1 MKKFGIVIV
10 VLAVCFA
17 MIGLSASADVETQK
31 ISLNGSTSM
40 EKMVNAIKDGVV
52 YDYPELSLE
61 PQFTGSSAGI
71 EAVINGKSNIGNSS
85 RELKESELEQ
95 GLVSNVVAI
104 DAIAIVT
111 DIDNKTDNL
120 TKEQLIDIYT
130 GKIRN
135 WKEVGGD
142 DLPIVVIGREA
153 GSGTRSAF
161 EEILGNNKP
170 AFVERYK
177 LSSEEGINLIK
188 SAGGIPV
195 LAHPCIIQS
204 FSLSKV
210 IADMI
215 KYGVEGIEVFH
226 TLHSKLDEGDL
237 LNYVIKNN
245 LLITGGSD
253 CHEKLDSN
261 GEFVIGSKGISL
273 EHIQKLKGR

>member
-71 EAVINGKSNIGNSS
+71 EAVISGKSDIGNSS

-161 EEILGNNKP
+161 EEILGLEEKCEYANEVNESGPIVAKVRSIPGAIGYVSLDVVDDSIKTLAIDGVYATDEAIIDGSYSLQRPFVMATKGTIEEQSEQVQNLFKYIYSEDGRKIIESVGLIQVDP
-170 AFVERYK
+170 A
-177 LSSEEGINLIK
+177 S
-188 SAGGIPV
+188 
-195 LAHPCIIQS
+195 
-204 FSLSKV
+204 
-210 IADMI
+210 
-215 KYGVEGIEVFH
+215 
-226 TLHSKLDEGDL
+226 
-237 LNYVIKNN
+237 
-245 LLITGGSD
+245 
-253 CHEKLDSN
+253 
-261 GEFVIGSKGISL
+261 
-273 EHIQKLKGR
+273 

>member
-161 EEILGNNKP
+161 EEILGLEEKCEYANEVNESGPIVAKVRSIP
-170 AFVERYK
+170 GAIGYVSLDVVDDSIKTLAIDGFYATDEAIIDGSYSLQRPFVMATKGTIEEQ
-177 LSSEEGINLIK
+177 SEQVQNLFKYIYSEDGRK
-188 SAGGIPV
+188 IIESVGLIPV
-195 LAHPCIIQS
+195 DPAS
-204 FSLSKV
+204 
-210 IADMI
+210 
-215 KYGVEGIEVFH
+215 
-226 TLHSKLDEGDL
+226 
-237 LNYVIKNN
+237 
-245 LLITGGSD
+245 
-253 CHEKLDSN
+253 
-261 GEFVIGSKGISL
+261 
-273 EHIQKLKGR
+273 

>member
-1 MKKFGIVIV
+1 MKKVGIVIV

-111 DIDNKTDNL
+111 DTDNKTDNL

-161 EEILGNNKP
+161 EEILH
-170 AFVERYK
+170 
-177 LSSEEGINLIK
+177 L
-188 SAGGIPV
+188 
-195 LAHPCIIQS
+195 
-204 FSLSKV
+204 
-210 IADMI
+210 
-215 KYGVEGIEVFH
+215 
-226 TLHSKLDEGDL
+226 
-237 LNYVIKNN
+237 
-245 LLITGGSD
+245 
-253 CHEKLDSN
+253 
-261 GEFVIGSKGISL
+261 
-273 EHIQKLKGR
+273 

>member
-161 EEILGNNKP
+161 EEILGLEEKCEYANEVNESGPIVAKVRSIP
-170 AFVERYK
+170 GAIGYVSLDVVDDSIKTLAIDGVYATDEAIIEGSYSLQRPFVMATKGTIEEQ
-177 LSSEEGINLIK
+177 SEQVQNLFKYIYSEDGRK
-188 SAGGIPV
+188 IIESVGLIPV
-195 LAHPCIIQS
+195 DPAS
-204 FSLSKV
+204 
-210 IADMI
+210 
-215 KYGVEGIEVFH
+215 
-226 TLHSKLDEGDL
+226 
-237 LNYVIKNN
+237 
-245 LLITGGSD
+245 
-253 CHEKLDSN
+253 
-261 GEFVIGSKGISL
+261 
-273 EHIQKLKGR
+273 

>member
-111 DIDNKTDNL
+111 DTDNKTDNL

-161 EEILGNNKP
+161 EEILGLEEKCEYANEVNESGPIVAKVRSIP
-170 AFVERYK
+170 GAIGYVSLDVVDDSIKTLAIDGVYATDEAIIDGSYSLQRPFVMATKGTIEEQ
-177 LSSEEGINLIK
+177 SEQVQNLFKYIYSEDGRK
-188 SAGGIPV
+188 IIESVGLIPV
-195 LAHPCIIQS
+195 
-204 FSLSKV
+204 
-210 IADMI
+210 
-215 KYGVEGIEVFH
+215 
-226 TLHSKLDEGDL
+226 
-237 LNYVIKNN
+237 
-245 LLITGGSD
+245 
-253 CHEKLDSN
+253 DSA
-261 GEFVIGSKGISL
+261 S
-273 EHIQKLKGR
+273 

>member
-17 MIGLSASADVETQK
+17 MIGLSVSADVETQK

-71 EAVINGKSNIGNSS
+71 EAVISGKSDIGNSS

-161 EEILGNNKP
+161 EEILGLEEKCEYANEVNESGPIVAKVRSIP
-170 AFVERYK
+170 GAIGYVSLDVVDDSIKTLAIDGVYATDEAIIDGSYSLQRPFVMATKGTIEEQ
-177 LSSEEGINLIK
+177 SEQVQNLFKYIYSEDGRK
-188 SAGGIPV
+188 IIESVGLIPV
-195 LAHPCIIQS
+195 DPAS
-204 FSLSKV
+204 
-210 IADMI
+210 
-215 KYGVEGIEVFH
+215 
-226 TLHSKLDEGDL
+226 
-237 LNYVIKNN
+237 
-245 LLITGGSD
+245 
-253 CHEKLDSN
+253 
-261 GEFVIGSKGISL
+261 
-273 EHIQKLKGR
+273 

>member
-10 VLAVCFA
+10 VLAVYFA

-111 DIDNKTDNL
+111 DTDNKTDNL

-135 WKEVGGD
+135 WKEIGGD

-161 EEILGNNKP
+161 EEILGLEEKCEYANEVNESGPIVAKVRSIP
-170 AFVERYK
+170 GAIGYVSLDVVDDSIKTLAIDGVYATDEAIIDGSYSLQRPFVMATKGTIEEQ
-177 LSSEEGINLIK
+177 SEQVQNLFKYIYSEDGRK
-188 SAGGIPV
+188 IIESVGLIPV
-195 LAHPCIIQS
+195 DPAS
-204 FSLSKV
+204 
-210 IADMI
+210 
-215 KYGVEGIEVFH
+215 
-226 TLHSKLDEGDL
+226 
-237 LNYVIKNN
+237 
-245 LLITGGSD
+245 
-253 CHEKLDSN
+253 
-261 GEFVIGSKGISL
+261 
-273 EHIQKLKGR
+273 

>member
-17 MIGLSASADVETQK
+17 MIGLSASADVEIQK

-71 EAVINGKSNIGNSS
+71 EAVINGKSDIGNSS

-111 DIDNKTDNL
+111 DTDNKTDNL

-161 EEILGNNKP
+161 EEILGLEEKCEYANEVNESGPIVAKVRSIP
-170 AFVERYK
+170 GAIGYVSLDVVDDSIKTLAIDGVYATDEAIIDGSYSLQRPFVMATKGTIEEQ
-177 LSSEEGINLIK
+177 SEQVQNLFKYIYSEDGRK
-188 SAGGIPV
+188 IIESVGLIPV
-195 LAHPCIIQS
+195 DPAS
-204 FSLSKV
+204 
-210 IADMI
+210 
-215 KYGVEGIEVFH
+215 
-226 TLHSKLDEGDL
+226 
-237 LNYVIKNN
+237 
-245 LLITGGSD
+245 
-253 CHEKLDSN
+253 
-261 GEFVIGSKGISL
+261 
-273 EHIQKLKGR
+273 

>member
-52 YDYPELSLE
+52 YDYTELSLE

-161 EEILGNNKP
+161 EEILGLEEKCEYANEVNESGPIVAKVRSIP
-170 AFVERYK
+170 GAIGYVSLDVVDDSIKTLAIDGVYATDEAIIDGSYSLQRPFVMATKGTIEEQ
-177 LSSEEGINLIK
+177 SEQVQNLFKYIYSEDGRK
-188 SAGGIPV
+188 IIESVGLIPV
-195 LAHPCIIQS
+195 DPAS
-204 FSLSKV
+204 
-210 IADMI
+210 
-215 KYGVEGIEVFH
+215 
-226 TLHSKLDEGDL
+226 
-237 LNYVIKNN
+237 
-245 LLITGGSD
+245 
-253 CHEKLDSN
+253 
-261 GEFVIGSKGISL
+261 
-273 EHIQKLKGR
+273 

>member
-71 EAVINGKSNIGNSS
+71 EAVINGKSDIGNSS

-111 DIDNKTDNL
+111 DTDNKTDNL

-161 EEILGNNKP
+161 EEILGLEEKCEYANEVNESGPIVAKVRSIP
-170 AFVERYK
+170 GAIGYVSLDVVDDSIKTLAIDGVYATDEAIIDGSYSLQRPFVMATKGTIEEQ
-177 LSSEEGINLIK
+177 SEQVQNLFKYIYSEDGRK
-188 SAGGIPV
+188 IIESVGLIPV
-195 LAHPCIIQS
+195 DPS
-204 FSLSKV
+204 S
-210 IADMI
+210 
-215 KYGVEGIEVFH
+215 
-226 TLHSKLDEGDL
+226 
-237 LNYVIKNN
+237 
-245 LLITGGSD
+245 
-253 CHEKLDSN
+253 
-261 GEFVIGSKGISL
+261 
-273 EHIQKLKGR
+273 

>member
-111 DIDNKTDNL
+111 NIDNQTDNL

-161 EEILGNNKP
+161 EEILGLEEKCEYANEVNESGPIVAKVRSIP
-170 AFVERYK
+170 GAIGYVSLDVVDDSIKTLAIDGVYATDEAIIDGSYSLQRPFVMATKGTIEEQ
-177 LSSEEGINLIK
+177 SEQVQNLFKYIYSEDGRK
-188 SAGGIPV
+188 IIESVGLIPV
-195 LAHPCIIQS
+195 DPAS
-204 FSLSKV
+204 
-210 IADMI
+210 
-215 KYGVEGIEVFH
+215 
-226 TLHSKLDEGDL
+226 
-237 LNYVIKNN
+237 
-245 LLITGGSD
+245 
-253 CHEKLDSN
+253 
-261 GEFVIGSKGISL
+261 
-273 EHIQKLKGR
+273 

>member
-111 DIDNKTDNL
+111 DTDNKTDNL

-161 EEILGNNKP
+161 EEILGLEEKCEYANEVNESGPIVAKVRSIP
-170 AFVERYK
+170 GAIGYVSLDVVDDSIKTLAIDGVYATDEAIIDGSYSLQRPFVMATKGTIEEQ
-177 LSSEEGINLIK
+177 SEQVQNLFKYIYSEDGLK
-188 SAGGIPV
+188 IIESVGLIPV
-195 LAHPCIIQS
+195 DPAS
-204 FSLSKV
+204 
-210 IADMI
+210 
-215 KYGVEGIEVFH
+215 
-226 TLHSKLDEGDL
+226 
-237 LNYVIKNN
+237 
-245 LLITGGSD
+245 
-253 CHEKLDSN
+253 
-261 GEFVIGSKGISL
+261 
-273 EHIQKLKGR
+273 

>member
-52 YDYPELSLE
+52 YDYTELSLE

-161 EEILGNNKP
+161 EEILGLEEKCEYANEVNESGPIVAKVRSIP
-170 AFVERYK
+170 GAMGYVSLDVVDDSIKTLAIDGVYATDEAIIDGSYSLQRPFVMATKGTIEEQ
-177 LSSEEGINLIK
+177 SEQVQNLFKYIYSEDGRK
-188 SAGGIPV
+188 IIESVGLIPV
-195 LAHPCIIQS
+195 DPAS
-204 FSLSKV
+204 
-210 IADMI
+210 
-215 KYGVEGIEVFH
+215 
-226 TLHSKLDEGDL
+226 
-237 LNYVIKNN
+237 
-245 LLITGGSD
+245 
-253 CHEKLDSN
+253 
-261 GEFVIGSKGISL
+261 
-273 EHIQKLKGR
+273 

>member
-135 WKEVGGD
+135 WQEVGGD

-161 EEILGNNKP
+161 EEILGLEEKCEYANEVNESGPIVAKVRSIP
-170 AFVERYK
+170 GAIGYVSLDVVDDSIKTLAIDGVYATDEAIIDGSYSLQRPFVMATKGTIEEQ
-177 LSSEEGINLIK
+177 SEQVQNLFKYIYSEDGRK
-188 SAGGIPV
+188 IIESVGLIPV
-195 LAHPCIIQS
+195 DPAS
-204 FSLSKV
+204 
-210 IADMI
+210 
-215 KYGVEGIEVFH
+215 
-226 TLHSKLDEGDL
+226 
-237 LNYVIKNN
+237 
-245 LLITGGSD
+245 
-253 CHEKLDSN
+253 
-261 GEFVIGSKGISL
+261 
-273 EHIQKLKGR
+273 

>member
-161 EEILGNNKP
+161 EEILGLEEKCEYANEVNESGPIVAKVRSIP
-170 AFVERYK
+170 GAIGYVSLDVVDDSIKTLAIDGFYATDEAIIDGSYSLQRPFVMATKGTIEK
-177 LSSEEGINLIK
+177 QSEQVQNLFKYIYSEDGRK
-188 SAGGIPV
+188 IIESVGLIPV
-195 LAHPCIIQS
+195 DPAS
-204 FSLSKV
+204 
-210 IADMI
+210 
-215 KYGVEGIEVFH
+215 
-226 TLHSKLDEGDL
+226 
-237 LNYVIKNN
+237 
-245 LLITGGSD
+245 
-253 CHEKLDSN
+253 
-261 GEFVIGSKGISL
+261 
-273 EHIQKLKGR
+273 

>member
-71 EAVINGKSNIGNSS
+71 EAVINGKSDIGNSS

-161 EEILGNNKP
+161 EEILGLEEKCEYANEVNESGPIVAKVRSIP
-170 AFVERYK
+170 GAIGYVSLDVVDDSIKTLAIDGVYATDEAIIDGSYSLQRPFVMATKGTIEEQ
-177 LSSEEGINLIK
+177 SEQVQNLFKYIYSEDGRK
-188 SAGGIPV
+188 IIESVGLIPV
-195 LAHPCIIQS
+195 DPAS
-204 FSLSKV
+204 
-210 IADMI
+210 
-215 KYGVEGIEVFH
+215 
-226 TLHSKLDEGDL
+226 
-237 LNYVIKNN
+237 
-245 LLITGGSD
+245 
-253 CHEKLDSN
+253 
-261 GEFVIGSKGISL
+261 
-273 EHIQKLKGR
+273 

>member
-61 PQFTGSSAGI
+61 PQFTCSSAGI
-71 EAVINGKSNIGNSS
+71 EAVINGKSDIGNSS

-111 DIDNKTDNL
+111 DTDNKTDNL

-161 EEILGNNKP
+161 EEILGLEEKCEYANEVNESGPIVAKVRSIP
-170 AFVERYK
+170 GAIGYVSLDVVDDSIKTLAIDGVYATDEAIIDGSYSLRRPFVMATKGTIEEQ
-177 LSSEEGINLIK
+177 SEQVQNLFKYIYSEDGRK
-188 SAGGIPV
+188 IIESVGLIPV
-195 LAHPCIIQS
+195 DPAS
-204 FSLSKV
+204 
-210 IADMI
+210 
-215 KYGVEGIEVFH
+215 
-226 TLHSKLDEGDL
+226 
-237 LNYVIKNN
+237 
-245 LLITGGSD
+245 
-253 CHEKLDSN
+253 
-261 GEFVIGSKGISL
+261 
-273 EHIQKLKGR
+273 

>member
-95 GLVSNVVAI
+95 CLVSNVVAI

-161 EEILGNNKP
+161 EEILGLEEKCEYANEVNESGPIVAKVRSIP
-170 AFVERYK
+170 GAIGYVSLDVVDDSIKTLAIDGVYATDEAIIDGSYSLQRPFVMATKGTIEEQ
-177 LSSEEGINLIK
+177 SEQVQNLFKYIYSEDGRK
-188 SAGGIPV
+188 IIESVGLIPV
-195 LAHPCIIQS
+195 DPAS
-204 FSLSKV
+204 
-210 IADMI
+210 
-215 KYGVEGIEVFH
+215 
-226 TLHSKLDEGDL
+226 
-237 LNYVIKNN
+237 
-245 LLITGGSD
+245 
-253 CHEKLDSN
+253 
-261 GEFVIGSKGISL
+261 
-273 EHIQKLKGR
+273 

>member
-161 EEILGNNKP
+161 EEILGLEEKCEYANEVNESGPIVAKVRSIP
-170 AFVERYK
+170 GAIGYVSLDVVDDSIKTLAIDGVYATDDAIIDGSYSLQRPFVMATKGTIEEQ
-177 LSSEEGINLIK
+177 SEQVQNLFKYIYSEDGRK
-188 SAGGIPV
+188 IIESVGLIPV
-195 LAHPCIIQS
+195 DPAS
-204 FSLSKV
+204 
-210 IADMI
+210 
-215 KYGVEGIEVFH
+215 
-226 TLHSKLDEGDL
+226 
-237 LNYVIKNN
+237 
-245 LLITGGSD
+245 
-253 CHEKLDSN
+253 
-261 GEFVIGSKGISL
+261 
-273 EHIQKLKGR
+273 

>member
-71 EAVINGKSNIGNSS
+71 EAVISGKSNIGNSS

-111 DIDNKTDNL
+111 DTDNKTDNL

-161 EEILGNNKP
+161 EEILGLEEKCEYANEVNESGPIVAKVRSIP
-170 AFVERYK
+170 GAIGYVSLDVVDDSIKTLAIDGVYATDEAIIDGSYSLQRPFVMATKGTIEEQ
-177 LSSEEGINLIK
+177 SEQVQNLFKYIYSEDGRK
-188 SAGGIPV
+188 IIESVGLIPV
-195 LAHPCIIQS
+195 DPAS
-204 FSLSKV
+204 
-210 IADMI
+210 
-215 KYGVEGIEVFH
+215 
-226 TLHSKLDEGDL
+226 
-237 LNYVIKNN
+237 
-245 LLITGGSD
+245 
-253 CHEKLDSN
+253 
-261 GEFVIGSKGISL
+261 
-273 EHIQKLKGR
+273 

>member
-71 EAVINGKSNIGNSS
+71 EAVISGKSDIGNSS

-161 EEILGNNKP
+161 EEILGLEEKCEYANEVNESGPIVAKVRSIP
-170 AFVERYK
+170 GAIGYVSLDVVDDSIKTLAIDGVYATDEAIIDGSYSLQRPFVMATKGTIEK
-177 LSSEEGINLIK
+177 QSEQVQNLFKYIYSEDGRK
-188 SAGGIPV
+188 IIESVGLIPV
-195 LAHPCIIQS
+195 DPAS
-204 FSLSKV
+204 
-210 IADMI
+210 
-215 KYGVEGIEVFH
+215 
-226 TLHSKLDEGDL
+226 
-237 LNYVIKNN
+237 
-245 LLITGGSD
+245 
-253 CHEKLDSN
+253 
-261 GEFVIGSKGISL
+261 
-273 EHIQKLKGR
+273 

>member
-71 EAVINGKSNIGNSS
+71 EAVINGKSNVGNSS

-161 EEILGNNKP
+161 EEILGLEEKCEYANEVNESGPIVAKVRSIP
-170 AFVERYK
+170 GAIGYVSLDVVDDSIKTLAIDGVYATDEAIIDGSYSLQRPFVMATKGTIEEQ
-177 LSSEEGINLIK
+177 SEQVQNLFKYIYSEDGRK
-188 SAGGIPV
+188 IIESVGLIPV
-195 LAHPCIIQS
+195 DPAS
-204 FSLSKV
+204 
-210 IADMI
+210 
-215 KYGVEGIEVFH
+215 
-226 TLHSKLDEGDL
+226 
-237 LNYVIKNN
+237 
-245 LLITGGSD
+245 
-253 CHEKLDSN
+253 
-261 GEFVIGSKGISL
+261 
-273 EHIQKLKGR
+273 

>member
-111 DIDNKTDNL
+111 DTDNKTDNL

-161 EEILGNNKP
+161 EEILGLEEKCEYANEVNESGPIVAKVRSIP
-170 AFVERYK
+170 GAIGYVSLDVVDDSIKTLAIDGVYATDEAIIDGSYSLQRPFVMATKGTIEEQ
-177 LSSEEGINLIK
+177 SEQVQNLFKYIYSEDGRK
-188 SAGGIPV
+188 IIESVGLIPV
-195 LAHPCIIQS
+195 DPAS
-204 FSLSKV
+204 
-210 IADMI
+210 
-215 KYGVEGIEVFH
+215 
-226 TLHSKLDEGDL
+226 
-237 LNYVIKNN
+237 
-245 LLITGGSD
+245 
-253 CHEKLDSN
+253 
-261 GEFVIGSKGISL
+261 
-273 EHIQKLKGR
+273 

>member
-17 MIGLSASADVETQK
+17 MIGLSASANVETQK

-161 EEILGNNKP
+161 EEILGLEEKCEYANEVNESGPIVAKVRSIP
-170 AFVERYK
+170 GAIGYVSLDVVDDSIKTLAIDGVYATDEAIIDGSYSLQRPFVMATKGTIEEQ
-177 LSSEEGINLIK
+177 SEQVQNLFKYIYSEDGRK
-188 SAGGIPV
+188 IIESVGLIPV
-195 LAHPCIIQS
+195 DPAS
-204 FSLSKV
+204 
-210 IADMI
+210 
-215 KYGVEGIEVFH
+215 
-226 TLHSKLDEGDL
+226 
-237 LNYVIKNN
+237 
-245 LLITGGSD
+245 
-253 CHEKLDSN
+253 
-261 GEFVIGSKGISL
+261 
-273 EHIQKLKGR
+273 

>member
-71 EAVINGKSNIGNSS
+71 EAVINGKSDIGNSS

-111 DIDNKTDNL
+111 DTDNKTDNL

-161 EEILGNNKP
+161 EEILGLEEKCEYANEVNESGPIVAKVRSIP
-170 AFVERYK
+170 GAIGYVSLDVVDDSIKTLAIDGVYATDEAIIDGSYSLQRPFVMATKGTIEEQ
-177 LSSEEGINLIK
+177 SEQVQNLFKYIYSEDGRK
-188 SAGGIPV
+188 IIESVGLIPV
-195 LAHPCIIQS
+195 DPAS
-204 FSLSKV
+204 
-210 IADMI
+210 
-215 KYGVEGIEVFH
+215 
-226 TLHSKLDEGDL
+226 
-237 LNYVIKNN
+237 
-245 LLITGGSD
+245 
-253 CHEKLDSN
+253 
-261 GEFVIGSKGISL
+261 
-273 EHIQKLKGR
+273 